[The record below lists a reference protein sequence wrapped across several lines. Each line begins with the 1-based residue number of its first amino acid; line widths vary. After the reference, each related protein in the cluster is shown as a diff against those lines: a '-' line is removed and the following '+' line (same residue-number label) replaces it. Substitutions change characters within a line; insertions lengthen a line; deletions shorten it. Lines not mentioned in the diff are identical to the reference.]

1 MDKLVALNTLLE
13 VADAGGFAKAAK
25 RMGVATSSVARL
37 MDALEAQLGTA
48 LLTRTPRRVSLT
60 DAGATYVEQVSKVL
74 DGLTEADESVRD
86 SGAAPIGVLRITIP
100 TTYNRVVLAPHLAA
114 FLREH
119 PNVALDIVVADH
131 MIDLA
136 LERID
141 IAIRIGLPSDNPNL
155 IVKRL
160 ADNPRVVVVSHEH
173 LEHNGMPHT
182 PANLTDHQCLRIA
195 YGGSYRARQTWTFM
209 RAGEQE
215 RINVRGRLVSN
226 SLDMLL
232 EAVLAGQGFALL
244 PEWQVREH
252 INAGRLTHLFADYRV
267 TPHGDEAVAY
277 AAYLP
282 NRRHSRK
289 VRAFLQFIEG
299 RVA

>member
-1 MDKLVALNTLLE
+1 MDKLVALKTLLE

-37 MDALEAQLGTA
+37 MDALEAELGTA

-60 DAGATYVEQVSKVL
+60 DAGASYVEQVSRVL
-74 DGLTEADESVRD
+74 DGLAEADESILD
-86 SGAAPIGVLRITIP
+86 SGAAPVGTLRITVP
-100 TTYNRVVLAPHLAA
+100 TTYNRAVLAPHIAA

-141 IAIRIGLPSDNPNL
+141 IAIRIGVPSDNPNL
-155 IVKRL
+155 IAKKL
-160 ADNPRVVVVSHEH
+160 ADNPRVVVVSHDY
-173 LEHNGMPHT
+173 LERSGVPLT
-182 PANLTDHQCLRIA
+182 PADLTDHQCLRIA

-209 RAGEQE
+209 RAGEHE
-215 RINVRGRLVSN
+215 KINVRGRLVSN

-232 EAVLAGQGFALL
+232 EAVLAGQGIALL

-252 INAGRLTHLFADYRV
+252 INAGRLMHLFADYRV
-267 TPHGDEAVAY
+267 TPHGDEALAY

-289 VRAFLQFIEG
+289 VRAFLQFLEG
-299 RVA
+299 RVQ

>member
-1 MDKLVALNTLLE
+1 MDKLVALQTLLE

-25 RMGVATSSVARL
+25 RLGVATSSVARL

-60 DAGATYVEQVSKVL
+60 DAGVSYVEQVTKVL
-74 DGLTEADESVRD
+74 DGLTEADESILD
-86 SGAAPIGVLRITIP
+86 SGAAPIGMLRITVP
-100 TTYNRVVLAPHLAA
+100 TTYNRTVLAPHFAA
-114 FLREH
+114 FLREY
-119 PNVALDIVVADH
+119 PAVALDIVVADH

-141 IAIRIGLPSDNPNL
+141 IAIRIGMPSENPHL
-155 IVKRL
+155 IAKKL
-160 ADNPRVVVVSHEH
+160 AENSRVIVVSHEY
-173 LEHNGMPHT
+173 LEHNGVPRT
-182 PANLTDHQCLRIA
+182 PADLADHQCQRIA
-195 YGGSYRARQTWTFM
+195 YGGSYRARQTWTFT

-232 EAVLAGQGFALL
+232 EAVLAGQGLALL

-252 INAGRLTHLFADYRV
+252 INGGRLMHLFADYRV

-289 VRAFLQFIEG
+289 VRSFLQFIEG
-299 RVA
+299 RVE

>member
-1 MDKLVALNTLLE
+1 MDKLVALKTLLE

-60 DAGATYVEQVSKVL
+60 DAGASYVEQVSKVL
-74 DGLTEADESVRD
+74 DGLTEADESILD
-86 SGAAPIGVLRITIP
+86 SGAAPIGTLRITVP

-155 IVKRL
+155 IAKKL
-160 ADNPRVVVVSHEH
+160 AENPRVVVVSHEY
-173 LEHNGMPHT
+173 LEHYSVPLT
-182 PANLTDHQCLRIA
+182 PAELTDHQCLRIA

-232 EAVLAGQGFALL
+232 EAVLAGQGLALL

-252 INAGRLTHLFADYRV
+252 INAGRLMHLFADYRV

-282 NRRHSRK
+282 NRRLSRK

-299 RVA
+299 RVE

>member
-1 MDKLVALNTLLE
+1 MDKLVALKTLLE

-60 DAGATYVEQVSKVL
+60 DAGASYVEQVSKVL
-74 DGLTEADESVRD
+74 DGLTEADESILD
-86 SGAAPIGVLRITIP
+86 SGAAPIGTLRITVP
-100 TTYNRVVLAPHLAA
+100 TAYNRVVLAPHLAA

-155 IVKRL
+155 IAKKL
-160 ADNPRVVVVSHEH
+160 AENPRVVVVSHEY
-173 LEHNGMPHT
+173 LEHNGVPLT
-182 PANLTDHQCLRIA
+182 PTELTDHQCLRIA

-232 EAVLAGQGFALL
+232 EAVLAGQGLALL

-252 INAGRLTHLFADYRV
+252 INAGRLMHLFADYRV
-267 TPHGDEAVAY
+267 TPQGDEAVAY

-282 NRRHSRK
+282 NRRLSRK

-299 RVA
+299 RVE